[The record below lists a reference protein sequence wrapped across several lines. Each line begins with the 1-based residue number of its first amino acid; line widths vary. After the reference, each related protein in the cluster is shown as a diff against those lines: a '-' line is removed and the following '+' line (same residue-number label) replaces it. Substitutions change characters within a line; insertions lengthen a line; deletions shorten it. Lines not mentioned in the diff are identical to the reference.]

1 MKFVISFSFL
11 AVFLL
16 AFTSCANTPT
26 SPSASTTNAT
36 NIYSYYYSYSPL
48 IRIVTTSYATAAL
61 MDAAGNPL
69 VEMSPLALGYSAY
82 FSVTQ
87 GDYLLGYRFWTNTN
101 PSNWFATPW
110 MSNPAPISIS
120 NFAIYAIT
128 ISTSATNAVDFFV
141 NTNKS
146 VVRLTVE

>member
-1 MKFVISFSFL
+1 MKLFIAIFISFSL
-11 AVFLL
+11 VAL
-16 AFTSCANTPT
+16 TSCADTPT
-26 SPSASTTNAT
+26 SPSASTNNST

-48 IRIVTTSYATAAL
+48 IRIVTSSYATAAL

-82 FSVTQ
+82 YSVTQ
-87 GDYLLGYRFWTNTN
+87 GDYLLGFRFWTNAN
-101 PSNWFATPW
+101 PSNWFASPW
-110 MSNPAPISIS
+110 MSNPVPISIS
-120 NFAIYAIT
+120 NFATYAIVV
-128 ISTSATNAVDFFV
+128 STSATNAVDFFL